1 MKKEIKNP
9 QTLLEGLF
17 RFGIVCAGAVG
28 IVFVIY
34 LLMTCGL

>member
-1 MKKEIKNP
+1 MPKKQKP
-9 QTLLEGLF
+9 QTFLEGLF